1 MEHLPGFAPLA
12 DRYDGFVLDLWGVI
26 HDGVNAF
33 PHAVDCLARLRAA
46 GKRTLLLSN
55 VPRPNEAARALMRR
69 MGIPDD
75 LYTDIL
81 TSGEAVR
88 RALQQPP
95 DLWWAEL
102 GKRVFHLG
110 PERDRGIIED
120 LPLTKV
126 SQPSEANFVLNTG
139 PDDHRNPTDM
149 AEFEEVLQDCAQ
161 HRLPMICAN
170 PDLQVIR
177 GGVRVLCAGA
187 LALRYRELGGDV
199 RSLGKP
205 DPAIYQPV
213 LQSLKLPVQRVL
225 AVGELAAHGYRRSGG
240 CRSSRLLGA
249 ERHPC
254 RSIGQRRRRLRSR
267 KGGSARQGGG
277 AVASCLGSPLRVV
290 ICWIHA
296 ARHLSSRRG
305 THNASLRHSR
315 MRGEAT

>member
-12 DRYDGFVLDLWGVI
+12 ERYDGFILDLWGVI

-33 PHAVDCLARLRAA
+33 PHAVDCLSRLHAA

-55 VPRPNEAARALMRR
+55 VPRPNDAAQELMRR

-88 RALQQPP
+88 RSLLNPP

-102 GKRVFHLG
+102 GTRVFHLG
-110 PERDRGIIED
+110 PERDRGVMEG

-126 SQPSEANFVLNTG
+126 PEPADANFVLNTG

-149 AEFEEVLQDCAQ
+149 AEFEDVLQDCA
-161 HRLPMICAN
+161 HHHLPMICAN

-177 GGVRVLCAGA
+177 GGVRVLCAGS
-187 LALRYRELGGDV
+187 LALRYQELGGDV
-199 RSLGKP
+199 RSIGKP

-213 LQSLKLPVQRVL
+213 LQSLGLPVDRVL
-225 AVGELAAHGYRRSGG
+225 AVGDALHTDIAGAAGVD
-240 CRSSRLLGA
+240 
-249 ERHPC
+249 
-254 RSIGQRRRRLRSR
+254 I
-267 KGGSARQGGG
+267 
-277 AVASCLGSPLRVV
+277 ASCWVLSG
-290 ICWIHA
+290 IHGDVLSNGPDGYDL
-296 ARHLSSRRG
+296 ARAEHTAREEG
-305 THNASLRHSR
+305 VAPI
-315 MRGEAT
+315 ATIPRFAW